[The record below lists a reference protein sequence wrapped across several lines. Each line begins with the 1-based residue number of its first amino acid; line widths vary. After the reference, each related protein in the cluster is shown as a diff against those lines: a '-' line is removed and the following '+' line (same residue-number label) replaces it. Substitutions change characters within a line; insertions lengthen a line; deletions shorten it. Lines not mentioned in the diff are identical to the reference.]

1 MREEMKQTE
10 AKETGAAGTSMSLRV
25 NIGLLDTLMNLAG
38 ELVLGRNQ
46 LLQGLGSA
54 NAKATEL
61 SSQRIDMIT
70 SELQEAIM
78 RTRMQPI
85 GHILN
90 KLSPMV
96 SDLAQ
101 TLEKTIDLTLEGTD
115 VELDK
120 TILETIN
127 DPLIHLIRNSAD
139 HGIEMPEE
147 RSSEGKAT
155 CGKIAVK
162 AFHEA
167 GQVNIS
173 ISDDGRG
180 LDPEK
185 LAASAISKG
194 LIDEQTA
201 GSMTK
206 KQKMELIFMSGFST
220 ADEITKISGHG
231 IGMDVVT
238 NNIENLGGVIEL
250 DSEPGKGTNILI
262 KLPLT
267 LAIIPSQITVVGN
280 ERYAI
285 PQVNLN
291 ELLRIPA
298 AKIKERIK
306 RVGDAEV
313 VRLRGE
319 LLPLLDLSKILG
331 IEKKDHDPETS
342 EEILDRGSPHY
353 PTAGYVEETTGI
365 AQIRRDSDAR
375 RHSRANVVNI
385 AVVSAGVYK
394 YCLVVDELQDSE
406 EIVVKP
412 IGRHLN
418 QYSAYAGATIMGDG
432 KVALILDIANLGQI
446 AELETVN
453 QIVQPVLE
461 QEKGMGSEN
470 NRVSLLTFKNTAS
483 EHLAMPMSLVER
495 IERFKASD
503 IETIG
508 SEKVVQYRGG
518 ALPLFE
524 MSQVC
529 GFDSLPAREYQEVIV
544 FRVKDKE
551 LGLMVSPPVDTI
563 ETVLGIKETT
573 LKQKGISGS
582 MIIKE
587 RTTLLVDIFEMMEG
601 LKPDWFAQD
610 EFRQRLG

>member
-1 MREEMKQTE
+1 MREEIKQTE
-10 AKETGAAGTSMSLRV
+10 AKESGAAGTSMSLRV

-46 LLQGLGSA
+46 LLQGLSAA

-70 SELQEAIM
+70 SELQKAIM

-90 KLSPMV
+90 KLPPIV

-139 HGIEMPEE
+139 HGIETPAE
-147 RSSEGKAT
+147 RSAKGKAT

-194 LIDEQTA
+194 LIDEQAA
-201 GSMTK
+201 GRMTI

-231 IGMDVVT
+231 IGMGVVT
-238 NNIENLGGVIEL
+238 HNIENLGGVIEL
-250 DSEPGKGTNILI
+250 DSDPGKGTTILI

-285 PQVNLN
+285 PQVNLS

-298 AKIKERIK
+298 AEVKARIK
-306 RVGDAEV
+306 RLGNAEV

-331 IEKKDHDPETS
+331 IEKKDH
-342 EEILDRGSPHY
+342 
-353 PTAGYVEETTGI
+353 
-365 AQIRRDSDAR
+365 
-375 RHSRANVVNI
+375 SRANVVNL

-412 IGRHLN
+412 LGRHLN
-418 QYSAYAGATIMGDG
+418 QYSAYAGAAIMGDG

-446 AELETVN
+446 AELVTVN
-453 QIVQPVLE
+453 ETVQPVLE
-461 QEKGMGSEN
+461 QEKSMGAGN
-470 NRVSLLTFKNTAS
+470 DRISLLTFKNTAS
-483 EHLAMPMSLVER
+483 EYLAMPLSLVER

-508 SEKVVQYRGG
+508 SEKVMKYRGG

-529 GFDSLPAREYQEVIV
+529 GFDPLPAREYQEVIV
-544 FRVKDKE
+544 FKLKDKE

-563 ETVLGIKETT
+563 EAVLGLKDTA

-582 MIIKE
+582 IIIKE

-610 EFRQRLG
+610 EFHRIKKA

>member
-1 MREEMKQTE
+1 MREKIKQIE
-10 AKETGAAGTSMSLRV
+10 VKETGAGGTSMSLRV
-25 NIGLLDTLMNLAG
+25 NIDLLDTLMNLAG

-46 LLQGLGSA
+46 LLQGLSAA

-70 SELQEAIM
+70 SDLQEAIM

-101 TLEKTIDLTLEGTD
+101 TLEKNIGLTLAGTD

-120 TILETIN
+120 TILETLN

-139 HGIEMPEE
+139 HGIEMPAE
-147 RSSEGKAT
+147 RSAKGKAT

-162 AFHEA
+162 AFHDA

-185 LAASAISKG
+185 LTAAAISKG
-194 LIDEQTA
+194 LIDEQAA

-206 KQKMELIFMSGFST
+206 KQKMELIFLSGFST

-231 IGMDVVT
+231 IGMGVVT
-238 NNIENLGGVIEL
+238 HNIENLGGVIEL

-285 PQVNLN
+285 PQMNLS

-298 AKIKERIK
+298 AEVKARIK
-306 RVGDAEV
+306 QVGGAPV

-319 LLPLLDLSKILG
+319 LLPLLDLAKILG
-331 IEKKDHDPETS
+331 IGKKD
-342 EEILDRGSPHY
+342 
-353 PTAGYVEETTGI
+353 
-365 AQIRRDSDAR
+365 
-375 RHSRANVVNI
+375 HSRANVVNL

-412 IGRHLN
+412 LGRHLN
-418 QYSAYAGATIMGDG
+418 QHSAYAGATIMGDG

-453 QIVQPVLE
+453 ETVQPVLE
-461 QEKGMGSEN
+461 QEKSMGGVN
-470 NRVSLLTFKNTAS
+470 DRISLLTFKNTAS
-483 EHLAMPMSLVER
+483 EYLAIPLSLVER
-495 IERFKASD
+495 IERFKACD

-508 SEKVVQYRGG
+508 SEKVVKYRGG

-529 GFDSLPAREYQEVIV
+529 GFDPLPAREYQEVIV
-544 FRVKDKE
+544 FKLKDKE

-563 ETVLGIKETT
+563 EAVLGFKDTA

-582 MIIKE
+582 IIIKE
-587 RTTLLVDIFEMMEG
+587 RTTLLVDIFEMMED
-601 LKPDWFAQD
+601 LKPDWFTQD
-610 EFRQRLG
+610 ELHRIKKA